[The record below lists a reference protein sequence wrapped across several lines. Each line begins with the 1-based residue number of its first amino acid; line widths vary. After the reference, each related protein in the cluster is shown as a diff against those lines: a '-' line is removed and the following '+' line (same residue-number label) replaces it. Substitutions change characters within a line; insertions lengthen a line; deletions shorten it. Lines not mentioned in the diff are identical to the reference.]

1 MVLITGFFLVSVTPV
16 CIMWILVGVTLQP
29 EHGENFNGPFVVV
42 FFNSLVQPFLYLGI
56 NKSLRGALSA
66 CCKSKSPDGSQKW
79 WNRWY
84 RDDKEGQV
92 QRLLCIH
99 AGSSI
104 STMFPHSTVLLQFS
118 PRILK
123 HLVEACRVRL
133 ENPGQI
139 KLAASIAYF
148 VILILIYLYIHLI
161 LFGFV
166 HDYYDYLP
174 CELSVNL
181 ELFSKNLLNF
191 PFQLVCHLGNRII
204 FTNVLFF
211 VTSF

>member
-84 RDDKEGQV
+84 RDDKKGQV

-104 STMFPHSTVLLQFS
+104 STMFPHLIIWVSLQFS

-123 HLVEACRVRL
+123 HLFEACRVRL

-139 KLAASIAYF
+139 KLVASIASWF
-148 VILILIYLYIHLI
+148 WFIFIFIWFCLVWFMTIMIIYP
-161 LFGFV
+161 V
-166 HDYYDYLP
+166 
-174 CELSVNL
+174 SWV
-181 ELFSKNLLNF
+181 
-191 PFQLVCHLGNRII
+191 
-204 FTNVLFF
+204 
-211 VTSF
+211 

>member
-16 CIMWILVGVTLQP
+16 CIMWILVGVTLHP

-99 AGSSI
+99 AESSI
-104 STMFPHSTVLLQFS
+104 STMFPHLIVWVSLQFS
-118 PRILK
+118 LRILK
-123 HLVEACRVRL
+123 HLVEASRVRL
-133 ENPGQI
+133 ENPWQI
-139 KLAASIAYF
+139 KLISSMVSWF
-148 VILILIYLYIHLI
+148 R
-161 LFGFV
+161 F
-166 HDYYDYLP
+166 
-174 CELSVNL
+174 
-181 ELFSKNLLNF
+181 
-191 PFQLVCHLGNRII
+191 I
-204 FTNVLFF
+204 FIFAWFCLVLFMTIMTIYP
-211 VTSF
+211 VSWV